1 MRPRVTFLLPLLFTI
16 AGCGTEPVD
25 QPPAGG
31 TTPAQSSTATGSAE
45 REHGARAALGQQTAF
60 GRTFQIVQYGDVAPG
75 EEAAF
80 ELEFAS
86 GQERITTAR
95 GWIGVASG
103 KGSMK
108 SLWELEGDANM
119 HGHVEV
125 PAALPE
131 GGKLWIDLELDGE
144 TETVSVA
151 YR

>member
-1 MRPRVTFLLPLLFTI
+1 MTPRVTFLLPLLLAVASCGAKPVEQQA
-16 AGCGTEPVD
+16 AG
-25 QPPAGG
+25 A
-31 TTPAQSSTATGSAE
+31 AQSSVAAGSAE
-45 REHGARAALGQQTAF
+45 REHGARKALGEQTAF
-60 GRTFQIVQYGDVAPG
+60 GRTFQVVQYGDVAAG

-95 GWIGVASG
+95 GWVGVASG

-108 SLWELEGDANM
+108 SLWELEGEANM

-131 GGKLWIDLELDGE
+131 GAKLWIDLELGGE
-144 TETVSVA
+144 TQTVSAA